1 MDEFDFCK
9 WLKEHEL
16 HDIKECFT
24 DCGMSALDTLDM
36 NHTNFVE
43 LMADER
49 VLSSPHLIQNIVHAL
64 QSLQKSQTSVP
75 LGTTERRLIF
85 MTPTEHNIFIT
96 IENYIH
102 RLNELRNELQ
112 TTTHAQI
119 HNRKQKNN
127 INIDSYTT
135 RNTLQLD
142 GIRNT
147 IKHTTD
153 ELHDILTRNE
163 EILTDALKQYRKTAK
178 CIAQTHTKRVHNME
192 NILTQCLSMIGEDVV
207 YLAKSIEEC
216 KEIVHQYEEDD
227 DSNTSDYSL
236 QRCNSGMRETDIA
249 KIGTAVT
256 DYYNKNLI
264 IFNANQHQIND
275 YIENQLILDLD
286 CKYSITIYDAIYDTL
301 CSHIATLVQTQTI
314 GDEWEE
320 EDSLSPVS
328 VKNAI
333 AAVLVEVDHNEED
346 EVAAPPMAF
355 APQNYDIQMQPIQA
369 GVDPRAA
376 VVLVE
381 VDHNDGEDDEEEKEP
396 PPPYNPK
403 AKAVPKHVILQMEK
417 SVSVKNAIAA
427 KAKPVPMRKYK
438 SEGAKKKKE
447 GAVTDAHV
455 AWGKLDPKSAKGKPE
470 SFEKY
475 WTCSVCTFAENPGTF
490 LMCGV
495 CQNSRQLSLQ
505 KQHSLSDGGSQ
516 PYLQQSMSEPKA
528 RHDSDSAKV
537 EFDADKKGAHVKRS
551 QTVSVA
557 NKNQS
562 KKRGKLFGWS
572 KNKKKSNEQV

>member
-178 CIAQTHTKRVHNME
+178 CIGQTHTKRVHNME

-286 CKYSITIYDAIYDTL
+286 CKYSVTIYDAIYDTL

-333 AAVLVEVDHNEED
+333 AA
-346 EVAAPPMAF
+346 
-355 APQNYDIQMQPIQA
+355 
-369 GVDPRAA
+369 
-376 VVLVE
+376 
-381 VDHNDGEDDEEEKEP
+381 
-396 PPPYNPK
+396 
-403 AKAVPKHVILQMEK
+403 
-417 SVSVKNAIAA
+417 

-447 GAVTDAHV
+447 GAGTAAHV

-516 PYLQQSMSEPKA
+516 PYLQQSIPKA